1 MFGAIVILL
10 ALPVTDRSVIRGNTF
25 KMASKLAYY
34 LFIFNFV
41 LLGNLGQLH
50 VEVPFIALGQ
60 AATLY
65 YFAHYLVVV
74 PLISTLENLIFYLSV
89 QRD

>member
-25 KMASKLAYY
+25 KMTSKLAYY